1 MNNIISRYSIITL
14 SIFTST
20 FSQQERLMWEDLVD
34 KKGIKYSSGSKKPF
48 TGRVFDNYKNKGRKL
63 TGSFKNGKMNGNW
76 TFWKEDGKI
85 DREEAYL
92 LGEKNGEW
100 TFYDDNGKKLK
111 SERYS
116 KGKKTGSSSL
126 YHPNGQKSK
135 EETYVNDKREGKWTS
150 WYSNGKRE
158 KVEFYKKG
166 KKVNKWNYYNEDGK
180 LESTVSYKNDIKDGK
195 SMYVITGEWSGEFKN
210 IEDKNSEPM

>member
-1 MNNIISRYSIITL
+1 MNNTILKYSIITL
-14 SIFTST
+14 SIFTFT

-34 KKGIKYSSGSKKPF
+34 KKGIKYAVGSKKPY

-63 TGSFKNGKMNGNW
+63 TGSFKNGKMNGSW

-100 TFYDDNGKKLK
+100 TLYDDNGKKLK

-158 KVEFYKKG
+158 KVEF
-166 KKVNKWNYYNEDGK
+166 
-180 LESTVSYKNDIKDGK
+180 
-195 SMYVITGEWSGEFKN
+195 
-210 IEDKNSEPM
+210 